1 MKRVFATAM
10 FVCVAA
16 GNSATTY
23 VIETV
28 AGSNLAGDG
37 GQAASASFASLEGV
51 AVDSAG
57 NIYVADAGDNRVRK
71 IAPSGVISTLAGDGL
86 AGARGDGGSAVSAQL
101 HAPYGVAVDLAGNV
115 YIADLGNH
123 RVRRVDAS
131 GKISTVAGD
140 AQPLSAPRNVAV
152 DARGNLYIAEFEAHR
167 ITRISRDGTATVI
180 AGTGEAGFAGDGGP
194 ANAAVLAYPAGIAVT
209 REGAIYF
216 ADSGNNRIRRVVAG
230 LITTV
235 AGGDGEGPLAGQ
247 LSVPTGVA
255 LDNDAHLYIAD
266 SGNKCIR
273 KINPDGST
281 ETIEAAARDIAT
293 DGQNVYG
300 AGWEH
305 LWRMNAAGKAW
316 IVAGDGLFGIRGDG
330 AAAVAAG
337 LGGPAA
343 LATDPFSNLYI
354 ADELA
359 DRVRRVDASGR
370 ISTIASADSAQLRAP
385 SAVLADRFG
394 NVWIADQNH
403 DRVLQVGPD
412 GTVIQFAGNGSP
424 GFSGDGLEAA
434 GAQLMSPGGLA
445 AGADGALYIADT
457 GNQRIRAVSRSGIIR
472 TVAGNG
478 MPGYSGDGA
487 AAVEAQL
494 HDPRGLAVDGAGNLY
509 VADSGN
515 HRIRRID
522 VHGAISTVAGT
533 GTAGFSGDAS
543 KASAAQLNSPRG
555 IAVGADG
562 SLYIAD
568 TGNQRIRA
576 VDSSGLIRTIA
587 GTGIEGFFGDGGPAL
602 SAQLSSPS
610 GIIAGADG
618 SLWFADYGSARVRR
632 LAPFGDEPPP
642 IGDPPPGGEPL
653 PPVVLT
659 NAASMVPGA
668 VAPGEI
674 VSIFGSALGPETG
687 TEGKFENAGVL
698 ATLVAGVEVRFD
710 GHPASLFYVQAS
722 QINALVPYEVAGR
735 STVSVEVFYQG
746 KAVAQ
751 SIASIVA
758 AVPAIFTIA
767 HGTGQAAAINQDGTL
782 NSRDT
787 PASRGSIVTL
797 YATGE
802 GVRHPGESLASPVL
816 PVSLTIGGKRAEIL
830 YAGAAPGFAG
840 LMQINAR
847 VPASPRGAGFYPVLL
862 TVGSYTS
869 PPAAVIALR

>member
-1 MKRVFATAM
+1 MDCGGRWAFRNLRGRGSRCCGRV
-10 FVCVAA
+10 
-16 GNSATTY
+16 G
-23 VIETV
+23 
-28 AGSNLAGDG
+28 
-37 GQAASASFASLEGV
+37 
-51 AVDSAG
+51 
-57 NIYVADAGDNRVRK
+57 R
-71 IAPSGVISTLAGDGL
+71 
-86 AGARGDGGSAVSAQL
+86 
-101 HAPYGVAVDLAGNV
+101 
-115 YIADLGNH
+115 
-123 RVRRVDAS
+123 
-131 GKISTVAGD
+131 
-140 AQPLSAPRNVAV
+140 
-152 DARGNLYIAEFEAHR
+152 
-167 ITRISRDGTATVI
+167 TRS
-180 AGTGEAGFAGDGGP
+180 
-194 ANAAVLAYPAGIAVT
+194 
-209 REGAIYF
+209 
-216 ADSGNNRIRRVVAG
+216 
-230 LITTV
+230 
-235 AGGDGEGPLAGQ
+235 
-247 LSVPTGVA
+247 
-255 LDNDAHLYIAD
+255 
-266 SGNKCIR
+266 
-273 KINPDGST
+273 
-281 ETIEAAARDIAT
+281 
-293 DGQNVYG
+293 
-300 AGWEH
+300 
-305 LWRMNAAGKAW
+305 
-316 IVAGDGLFGIRGDG
+316 
-330 AAAVAAG
+330 
-337 LGGPAA
+337 

-370 ISTIASADSAQLRAP
+370 ISTIASADSAQLRAFRR
-385 SAVLADRFG
+385 AGGQVCRG

-653 PPVVLT
+653 PVVLT

-698 ATLVAGVEVRFD
+698 ATLVAGVESAWTVIQRRSSMCR
-710 GHPASLFYVQAS
+710 HPKSMPWSRTRL
-722 QINALVPYEVAGR
+722 P
-735 STVSVEVFYQG
+735 
-746 KAVAQ
+746 
-751 SIASIVA
+751 
-758 AVPAIFTIA
+758 
-767 HGTGQAAAINQDGTL
+767 AAAPFP
-782 NSRDT
+782 SR
-787 PASRGSIVTL
+787 SSIRG
-797 YATGE
+797 
-802 GVRHPGESLASPVL
+802 RRWRSP
-816 PVSLTIGGKRAEIL
+816 
-830 YAGAAPGFAG
+830 
-840 LMQINAR
+840 
-847 VPASPRGAGFYPVLL
+847 
-862 TVGSYTS
+862 
-869 PPAAVIALR
+869 